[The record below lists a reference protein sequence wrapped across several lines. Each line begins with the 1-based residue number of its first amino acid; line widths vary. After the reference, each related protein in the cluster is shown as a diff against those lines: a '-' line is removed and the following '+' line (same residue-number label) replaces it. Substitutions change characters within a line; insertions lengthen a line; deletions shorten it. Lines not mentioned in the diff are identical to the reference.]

1 MDEIPE
7 GLEDL
12 LKDILGDEKP
22 KKKSSA
28 LAVIPKADKQE
39 QDVVAD
45 NIDERILRLL
55 GLEDVTD
62 IDYATYKSLLRE
74 KVAAAR
80 MSGSR
85 MASDEAELITN
96 EFKRVKNSTGRFK
109 VKQKKVKAEKVFS
122 TAITRTSRPKKKQE
136 DDIPAGLDA
145 LLDSIRKEEDKKE
158 LKKEDKEQTAIQ
170 FIRNTIAPSLTKIE
184 KNLESILDTLTKQFQ
199 FDKKQSEKAA
209 DAAQTARKKA
219 REDKLEGG
227 AVKSEKNIAEK
238 VTKPVKGLFD
248 TIMDFFK
255 NILLGGALLWLLNFI
270 KDPAKAI
277 QPFIDAINGVINFIN
292 NIIQT
297 VFNFVITPI
306 NQIISSVY
314 NGLSNL
320 EAQMN
325 RLLTL
330 LGQQPLNNFPAGQA
344 PVITMPP
351 WLQIPQVQN
360 PFGQPATPTTQSPG
374 TQATP
379 GMEGGGLVSSST
391 GSKIS
396 GMGVDTQLVALQ
408 PGEVVMSRPAV
419 SAYGAGNLLAMNKA
433 AGGTNVPK
441 MGNIMGMQGGGL
453 VSDVT
458 FSAGHFSTGFK
469 NGVPVGSDGRPVQGT
484 ADSNSGSSRYKQGG
498 ALYGMDPTGVAEYQ
512 ATTHLI
518 NTMQGLVSGTPLA
531 SVIKFRNIETW
542 AGMSSVPR
550 QVESNPGSQFVDVHF
565 DARGFG
571 KAGVLPGG
579 NESPVDRALM
589 GSYGRYYSDGHRPNK
604 AVTNAGGTLLEMASI
619 DDPSIRPYLMEV
631 KSGQTGPASLAMAK
645 KLILSTL
652 TGIKGG
658 EDMKQYVG
666 GTKSTTPTSILQ
678 PTPTNNNNTGSRT
691 PNATVTPPKTT
702 STQQAPPTPPRK
714 QNPTVV
720 MTPAPTQQP
729 TQAPSSG
736 SFGSQS
742 KVPNI
747 SPIDSGNTELMV
759 IKAIYNIVG

>member
-22 KKKSSA
+22 KKNSSA
-28 LAVIPKADKQE
+28 LAVIPKAEKKE
-39 QDVVAD
+39 EDVVD
-45 NIDERILRLL
+45 EQIDERILRLL
-55 GLEDVTD
+55 GLEGVTD

-80 MSGSR
+80 MSGST
-85 MASDEAELITN
+85 MATDETELITN
-96 EFKRVKNSTGRFK
+96 EFKRVKNLTGRFK

-122 TAITRTSRPKKKQE
+122 TAITKTSRPTKQE

-145 LLDSIRKEEDKKE
+145 LLDSIKKEKDQKE
-158 LKKEDKEQTAIQ
+158 LKKEDKEETAIQ

-199 FDKKQSEKAA
+199 FDKKKSEKAA
-209 DAAQTARKKA
+209 DEAQTARKKA

-227 AVKSEKNIAEK
+227 VAKSEKNITEK
-238 VTKPVKGLFD
+238 VIAPVKGLFD
-248 TIMDFFK
+248 SIMDFFK
-255 NILLGGALLWLLNFI
+255 NILLGGALLWVLNFI

-292 NIIQT
+292 EIIKT
-297 VFNFVITPI
+297 VFNFVISPI
-306 NQIISSVY
+306 NQIITSVY
-314 NGLSNL
+314 DGLSNL

-325 RLLTL
+325 KLLTL

-344 PVITMPP
+344 PVIQMPT
-351 WLQIPQVQN
+351 WMQIPEVQN
-360 PFGQPATPTTQSPG
+360 PFAPPPAQSSAPPAA
-374 TQATP
+374 QAP
-379 GMEGGGLVSSST
+379 GMQGGGLVSSNT

-419 SAYGAGNLLAMNKA
+419 NAYGAGNLLAMNKA
-433 AGGTNVPK
+433 AGGTNMPK

-469 NGVPVGSDGRPVQGT
+469 NGIPVGSDGRPVQGT
-484 ADSNSGSSRYKQGG
+484 ADSNEGSSRYKRGG

-531 SVIKFRNIETW
+531 SVIKFRNIGTW
-542 AGMSSVPR
+542 AGMSSIPR
-550 QVESNPGSQFVDVHF
+550 QVESNPGSQFIDLHF
-565 DARGFG
+565 DARGYG

-589 GSYGRYYSDGHRPNK
+589 GSYGRYYSDGYRPSK

-619 DDPSIRPYLMEV
+619 DDPSVRPYLMEV
-631 KSGQTGPASLAMAK
+631 KNGQTGPASLAMAK
-645 KLILSTL
+645 KLLLSTL

-666 GTKSTTPTSILQ
+666 GTKSTTPASILQ
-678 PTPTNNNNTGSRT
+678 PTPTNNNNGSRN
-691 PNATVTPPKTT
+691 PNATV
-702 STQQAPPTPPRK
+702 APPST
-714 QNPTVV
+714 TTT
-720 MTPAPTQQP
+720 TPAPPVKPTTNVIVQPIP
-729 TQAPSSG
+729 TQRPRKRSAPSSG

-742 KVPNI
+742 QVPNI